1 MPSDPP
7 PKPRR
12 RGRPP
17 RAEAKDRRAAILA
30 AATEEFAAEG
40 YEATSLRSVARRA
53 GVDPAL
59 VHHYFD
65 NKADL
70 FAQTVQAPLRP
81 DRILAGL
88 VEGPSDDLGPRLIRT
103 LLQHW
108 DDRKLQK
115 PGLAILRRALGHRA
129 GAVLL
134 REFLSREVFARVA
147 RAVGSDD
154 AEVRASLVAS
164 QVIGVIVGRYVLAL
178 PHLAGVPVE
187 TLVERVGPILQHY
200 LTGPLGELGVDRQ
213 VAEHNNSSHDE

>member
-7 PKPRR
+7 KVLRR

-17 RAEAKDRRAAILA
+17 RAEAEDRRAAILA
-30 AATEEFAAEG
+30 AATEEFAALG

-59 VHHYFD
+59 VHHYFG

-70 FAQTVQAPLRP
+70 FAQTLQVPLRP
-81 DRILAGL
+81 DRIIASLA
-88 VEGPSDDLGPRLIRT
+88 EGPRDDLGFRLIRT

-108 DDRKLQK
+108 DDPTLQK
-115 PGLAILRRALGHRA
+115 VGLAILRRALGHRA

-147 RAVGSDD
+147 RAVGSED
-154 AEVRASLVAS
+154 AEMRASLVSS
-164 QVIGVIVGRYVLAL
+164 QVIGVIVGRYLLAM
-178 PHLAGVPVE
+178 PHLANAPVE
-187 TLVERVGPILQHY
+187 TLVERIGPVLQHY
-200 LTGPLGELGVDRQ
+200 LTGPLDELGG
-213 VAEHNNSSHDE
+213 